1 MDKKPKVV
9 VIGGGSGISV
19 VLRGLKY
26 LPVDLTAIVT
36 VADDGGSSGL
46 LRKEFDII

>member
-1 MDKKPKVV
+1 MEKEPKIV

-26 LPVDLTAIVT
+26 LPVD
-36 VADDGGSSGL
+36 
-46 LRKEFDII
+46 